1 VIVAD
6 TNILLPLFL
15 PSELSERVARL
26 ATLDPDWAAP
36 ALWRSEFRN
45 ALVTQMRVR
54 QLALNQAI
62 AVMEMAQA
70 WIQER
75 EFFVASPK
83 ILPLAAESGCTAYDC
98 EYIALALD
106 LRVPCVTLDQALL
119 KAFPGVAISL
129 EKALEAD

>member
-1 VIVAD
+1 MIVAD

-15 PSELSERVARL
+15 PSEVSEQVARL

-45 ALVTQMRVR
+45 ALVTQMRV
-54 QLALNQAI
+54 QKLALSQAI
-62 AVMEMAQA
+62 AAMEKAQA

-98 EYIALALD
+98 EFIALALD
-106 LRVPCVTLDQALL
+106 LRVPCVTLDKALL
-119 KAFPGVAISL
+119 KAFPGVAVSL
-129 EKALEAD
+129 EEVLQG